1 MIEFEITNQA
11 NEEVA
16 KIIYNGFDKYA
27 KQNEIHCNYKKFN
40 FIAKDKN
47 KIVGILAGHSY
58 YDEVHIEN
66 LIVLKEYRHQNIG
79 SMLLKKVE
87 EHYKNEN
94 IDNFN
99 LTTYEFQAPKFYEKM
114 GYTLEFVRKNSRN
127 PKLNKYYYSKK
138 IVPEN

>member
-1 MIEFEITNQA
+1 
-11 NEEVA
+11 
-16 KIIYNGFDKYA
+16 
-27 KQNEIHCNYKKFN
+27 
-40 FIAKDKN
+40 
-47 KIVGILAGHSY
+47 
-58 YDEVHIEN
+58 
-66 LIVLKEYRHQNIG
+66 
-79 SMLLKKVE
+79 MLLKKVE